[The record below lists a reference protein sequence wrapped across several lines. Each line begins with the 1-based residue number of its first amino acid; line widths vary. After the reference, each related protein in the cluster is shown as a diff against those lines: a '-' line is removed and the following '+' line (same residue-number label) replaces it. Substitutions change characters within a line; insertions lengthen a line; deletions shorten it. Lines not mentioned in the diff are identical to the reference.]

1 MVSSFQQY
9 AETAFI
15 LKNRRIIGH
24 NSYIFSNNNI
34 FNRKMKTQKTLK
46 SNDLL
51 AKVEQAVRESLAQV
65 PFVELVRIEH
75 EGRPNGPQ
83 ARVQFDLLMT
93 VRTPAGTTN
102 LALATKGSGEPR
114 VARAALDQLGR
125 VLPALEPPAYGV
137 LAAPY
142 ISLSTAA
149 LCVERNFGYVDLA
162 GNCRLAFWPVFISR
176 EGAPNPFARRQG
188 IVSLFQ
194 ASSFKTLA
202 VLRALLAWPKRRWR
216 TVDLASEAGVSLG
229 LVSSVKQLLEDRE
242 WLVST
247 RDGFVLTEPCSL
259 LTDWAVNYELDEVAT
274 KGFYTSKPLP
284 QLEAELTS
292 VASRLG
298 VKYALTGLAGA
309 FRLAPAARYQRV
321 SLYVATGQEEE
332 LATALGLR
340 PVPDGANVEFLT
352 SPDPGVFHYSALVG
366 GTWIASPVQL
376 YLDLR
381 ATKAR
386 GEEAAEALLRQVIE
400 PQWR

>member
-1 MVSSFQQY
+1 
-9 AETAFI
+9 
-15 LKNRRIIGH
+15 
-24 NSYIFSNNNI
+24 
-34 FNRKMKTQKTLK
+34 MKTHKTLK

-51 AKVEQAVRESLAQV
+51 ANAEQALREALAEV
-65 PFVELVRIEH
+65 PFVDLVHVERKEVLQ
-75 EGRPNGPQ
+75 GSLGS
-83 ARVQFDLLMT
+83 VQFDILFT

-102 LALATKGSGEPR
+102 LALATKSSGEPR

-142 ISLSTAA
+142 ISPSTAA
-149 LCVERNFGYVDLA
+149 LCAERGFGFVDLA

-188 IVSLFQ
+188 VASLFQ

-216 TVDLASEAGVSLG
+216 TVDLASESDVSLG
-229 LVSSVKQLLEDRE
+229 LVSRVKQLLEDRE

-259 LTDWAVNYELDEVAT
+259 LTDWAASYELDRVAT
-274 KGFYTSKPLP
+274 RGFYTSKPLP
-284 QLEAELTS
+284 QLGAELTS

-366 GTWIASPVQL
+366 GAWIASPIQL

-381 ATKAR
+381 ATRAR